1 MGTRDGFAV
10 LRDEIACKP
19 AVLAETDDWVAM
31 ASEFRSLANL
41 PGVEKAA
48 IWEPKPAV
56 VYTWSLQ

>member
-1 MGTRDGFAV
+1 MQNSCCHVFF
-10 LRDEIACKP
+10 
-19 AVLAETDDWVAM
+19 AM

-41 PGVEKAA
+41 PGVETAT